1 MSLPIAARLA
11 RRELRG
17 GLRGFAIFLAC
28 LALGV
33 AAIAALGSVRAAI
46 TGGLEREGA
55 RLLGGDAE
63 MTLTYRF
70 ADEAELAFIDEI
82 STARS
87 TMVEFRSLATIGEGD
102 TAERALTQVEAVDDA
117 YPLIGT
123 VTLDPPIPLAEALAG
138 DDLPGAVMEPVL
150 ANRLGLTP
158 GDEVRLGEQA
168 FRLTAI
174 LESYPDNAAGG
185 FGFGPRTI
193 VLTESLSDSGL
204 ISEGTLFE
212 TKYRLLLPPGADL
225 DALKAEVRTRF
236 RDAGIRWEDSRS
248 GADGAEEFVDRLA
261 AFLILMG
268 LAGLAVGGVGI
279 SSAVRAYLAGKTATI
294 ATLRSIGASRGT
306 VFLTYLI
313 QIGALAI
320 VGIAIG
326 LVIGAA
332 LPLLLAPII
341 GAALPIPADFALYPG
356 PLAEAALYGALTA
369 LIFTLWPLARTEDVG
384 PAALFRDAGAGG
396 RLLPRPRYL
405 VATALLLALLIAAA
419 SWFSDSTE
427 LTLWTAGS
435 IAGALAALAL
445 SAVGLRWLA
454 RRLGRAARGKPA
466 LRLALGAVGA
476 RGGETL
482 STVLALG
489 LGLAVLAGVGQID
502 GNMRRAI
509 TGELPDV
516 APSFFFLDIQ
526 PDQMEGFMA
535 RLDDDPAVSR
545 VDAAPMLRGVIT
557 AINGTP
563 ASELPPHWV
572 LRSDRGITY
581 SAEVPDRTTVT
592 AGEWWPPDYD
602 GPPQISFSA
611 AEAAEIGLQ
620 LGDTIDMNI
629 LGREF
634 SGTVTS
640 FRDVDFS
647 GAGIGFVMSMNPS
660 ALAGAPHSFIATVYA
675 EEPAEAAILRDL
687 ANAYPNITAI
697 SIREAVEE
705 AARLLGGIAAAT
717 RYGAGV
723 TLLTGFL
730 VLIGAAAAGE
740 RQRAWEAALL
750 KTLGASRARILLS
763 FALRAALIGLCAGLV
778 ALAAGLAGG
787 WAVMEQLMDLNF
799 VPVWGNA
806 LFIVIFGALASLL
819 AGLAFALRPLA
830 AKPAQVLRARE

>member
-1 MSLPIAARLA
+1 MSLAIAGRLA

-46 TGGLEREGA
+46 TAGLEQEGA

-63 MTLTYRF
+63 MTFTYRF
-70 ADEAELAFIDEI
+70 ATEDELAYMDEI
-82 STARS
+82 SRARS
-87 TMVEFRSLATIGEGD
+87 ELVEFRSLATIGEGE
-102 TAERALTQVEAVDDA
+102 TSERALTQVEAIDGA
-117 YPLIGT
+117 YPLIGS
-123 VTLDPPIPLAEALAG
+123 VTLDPPMPLAEALAG
-138 DDLPGAVMEPVL
+138 SDLPGAVMEPLL
-150 ANRLGLTP
+150 ADRLGLAP
-158 GDEVRLGEQA
+158 GDSFRLGEQE

-174 LESYPDNAAGG
+174 VESYPDNAAGG
-185 FGFGPRTI
+185 FGFGPKTF
-193 VLTESLSDSGL
+193 VLTEALAGSGL

-212 TKYRLLLPPGADL
+212 TKYRLLLPPEADL
-225 DALKAEVRTRF
+225 NALQQEVRARF
-236 RDAGIRWEDSRS
+236 RDSGVRWEDSRG

-279 SSAVRAYLAGKTATI
+279 SSAVRAYLSGKTATI
-294 ATLRSIGASRGT
+294 ATLRSLGAARST

-313 QIGALAI
+313 QIGALSLL
-320 VGIAIG
+320 GIAIG
-326 LVIGAA
+326 LVLGAV
-332 LPLLLAPII
+332 LPLLLAPVI
-341 GAALPIPADFALYPG
+341 GAALPIPAVFTVYPG
-356 PLAEAALYGALTA
+356 PLAEAALYGGLTA
-369 LIFTLWPLARTEDVG
+369 LIFTLWPLARTEEVG
-384 PAALFRDAGAGG
+384 PAALFRDASAGG
-396 RLLPRPRYL
+396 HLPRPRYL
-405 VATALLLALLIAAA
+405 LATAVLLAALVASAA
-419 SWFSDSTE
+419 WLSDSVE
-427 LTLWTAGS
+427 LTLWTAGG

-445 SAVGLRWLA
+445 SAVALRWLA
-454 RRLGRAARGKPA
+454 RRLARPARGRPA

-489 LGLAVLAGVGQID
+489 LGLAVLAAVGQID

-509 TGELPDV
+509 TGELPQV
-516 APSFFFLDIQ
+516 APSYFFIDIQ

-535 RLDDDPAVSR
+535 RLDGDAAVSR

-557 AINGTP
+557 AINDVP

-572 LRSDRGITY
+572 LRSDRGLTY
-581 SAEVPDRTTVT
+581 SEEVPERARIT
-592 AGEWWPPDYD
+592 AGEWWPPGYD

-611 AEAAEIGLQ
+611 AEAAELGLE
-620 LGDTIDMNI
+620 LGDVISMNI

-640 FRDVDFS
+640 FREVDFNS
-647 GAGIGFVMSMNPS
+647 AGIGFVMSMNPS

-675 EEPAEAAILRDL
+675 EEAAEAAILRDL

-763 FALRAALIGLCAGLV
+763 FALRATFLGLCAGIV
-778 ALAAGLAGG
+778 ALAAGMAGG
-787 WAVMEQLMDLNF
+787 WAVMEQLMDLEF

-806 LFIVIFGALASLL
+806 LFIVAFGALASLL